1 MISNVGVA
9 AIILVVWTMVQASE
23 LPCAESVGRIAAL
36 EGASQKKALRSLL
49 SGDFLLQ
56 HESLG
61 CLFYYGDRLRAPLRA
76 LRRDPKLGRLATG
89 LLFILGEPGILQTL
103 ITQPPSR
110 DSTGNRWAYDVV
122 CAMLEPRS
130 PEEWAFLRKAA
141 LNGFNDRWVDY
152 GAIQTLKLIASPRS
166 SQILE
171 EACERNPERAQ
182 VVATALD
189 YIRSNPPPLSDG
201 NLETLAGRTAEAVR
215 IGRWEGNRPPQYNQS
230 HDKALVDFIF
240 VTGSDELVYTATFYW
255 VAGVWRLRGVRE
267 TMQAMLPPSIHLPPR
282 PSLSLPPPPELPF
295 DPPTVPPL
303 FPLLQPKMP
312 NVGLPLLHQRG

>member
-1 MISNVGVA
+1 
-9 AIILVVWTMVQASE
+9 MVQASE

-171 EACERNPERAQ
+171 EACQRNPERAQ

-267 TMQAMLPPSIHLPPR
+267 TMQAMLPPPIYLPPR
-282 PSLSLPPPPELPF
+282 QPLSLPTPPELPF
-295 DPPTVPPL
+295 DTPAIPPL